1 MCRTIT
7 AVNDTVAVALVTSF
21 STLTAAT
28 LAGSVSAWTTS
39 RQLRHQA
46 LLAAEER
53 AEQRENA
60 FREMRRESY
69 ERFLSQADA
78 AYRVLDSGWMAE
90 PFNEPPHWEAAFA
103 ARRALDETFIRVRL
117 VGPENVAEVGAA
129 VVRGIG
135 DEFRLHARIVSSH
148 PDATD
153 CAADLDPSARAH
165 ALQVRYATSGEF
177 VAAARGALGAGLVEM
192 PDAVNAGRSNSR
204 R

>member
-1 MCRTIT
+1 MYGTMA
-7 AVNDTVAVALVTSF
+7 AVNDTVAVALVTSL
-21 STLTAAT
+21 STLTAAA

-46 LLAAEER
+46 LLAGEER

-60 FREMRRESY
+60 NREMRRESY

-78 AYRVLDSGWMAE
+78 AYRVLDSGWMAK
-90 PFNEPPHWEAAFA
+90 PFTESPHWEAGFA
-103 ARRALDETFIRVRL
+103 ARRALDETYIRVRL
-117 VGPENVAEVGAA
+117 VGPENVAEMGAA

-135 DEFRLHARIVSSH
+135 DEFRLHARIVGSH
-148 PDATD
+148 PDTSD

-165 ALQVRYATSGEF
+165 ALQARYATSGEF
-177 VAAARGALGAGLVEM
+177 VAAARGALGAGLVQM
-192 PDAVNAGRSNSR
+192 PGAVNAGRSDSR

>member
-1 MCRTIT
+1 M
-7 AVNDTVAVALVTSF
+7 NDTVAVALVTSL
-21 STLTAAT
+21 STLTAAA

-46 LLAAEER
+46 LLAGEER
-53 AEQRENA
+53 AEQRENTY
-60 FREMRRESY
+60 RELRRESY

-78 AYRVLDSGWMAE
+78 AYRVLDSGWRAR
-90 PFNEPPHWEAAFA
+90 PFTESPHGEAGFA

-135 DEFRLHARIVSSH
+135 DESRLLARVVGSH
-148 PDATD
+148 PDTTD

-177 VAAARGALGAGLVEM
+177 VAAAREALGAGLVQM
-192 PDAVNAGRSNSR
+192 PDAVNAGHTSSR